1 MAILQKALC
10 TNNNSQQNNY
20 RTVLTNR
27 RESPDSGLELEQRNE
42 VSGSGNEEITENNG
56 ERKLSSAKQQNKKQ
70 NSPTSTPSTRA
81 SSSSFSFF
89 NSRIFGSFL
98 ANNSSHPMMFDF
110 PTLPPHLLDPNG
122 YAQSPVGQLSRSN
135 AVLMRENQQLTNRVQ
150 DLENSLRDHVA
161 HLNSVY
167 FTLHQ
172 HYGFDALQL
181 PGGELVHLSQFKG
194 PEVVLL
200 TFVHNP
206 KQQYQQQKH
215 RLSLDAHLC
224 VSPDDTQKQQQ
235 LTTTTS
241 SINNRRNRLLL
252 LQQKQLQQIRHKQPP
267 LLSSLSP
274 TATSSLPSQ
283 FSQQHS
289 PPSTSSDSACYSSN
303 SVEQQIVSGP
313 SSAESSSISAAF
325 SSTSSLDPVEMLRQL
340 CIKSSTD
347 QQSTE
352 QIQGYVGWLKEQEN
366 GENKDEEEKQR
377 LLEYFRAQQVQAQVQ
392 QPLIINEDKRK
403 YSINTLT
410 TASSDGWRSARS
422 ETVPSTSE
430 QQNEDNC
437 EKPPNSRAT
446 WPPRFPLM
454 NKTRKFRSIQFLG
467 NRRSTSSSS
476 VSPHPTPTT
485 TALLSG
491 NHRGNSSTSP
501 RGISGIGRHSP
512 HSPNNNERKQ
522 QKTRIGIGPMATAA
536 CRNTLRIGGSDSR
549 GGAKRNLL

>member
-1 MAILQKALC
+1 M
-10 TNNNSQQNNY
+10 
-20 RTVLTNR
+20 
-27 RESPDSGLELEQRNE
+27 PH
-42 VSGSGNEEITENNG
+42 
-56 ERKLSSAKQQNKKQ
+56 Q
-70 NSPTSTPSTRA
+70 NSPTSSTPSTRA

-215 RLSLDAHLC
+215 RLSLDAQLC
-224 VSPDDTQKQQQ
+224 VSPDDTHKQQQ

-303 SVEQQIVSGP
+303 SVEQQLVSGP
-313 SSAESSSISAAF
+313 SSTESSSISAAF

-377 LLEYFRAQQVQAQVQ
+377 LLEYLRAQQVQAQVQ

-476 VSPHPTPTT
+476 VSPHPIPTT
-485 TALLSG
+485 TAFLSG

-512 HSPNNNERKQ
+512 HSPNSNERKQ

-549 GGAKRNLL
+549 GGTKRNLL

>member
-1 MAILQKALC
+1 M
-10 TNNNSQQNNY
+10 
-20 RTVLTNR
+20 
-27 RESPDSGLELEQRNE
+27 
-42 VSGSGNEEITENNG
+42 
-56 ERKLSSAKQQNKKQ
+56 Q
-70 NSPTSTPSTRA
+70 NSPTSSTPSTRA

-235 LTTTTS
+235 LTTTS

-303 SVEQQIVSGP
+303 SVEQVN
-313 SSAESSSISAAF
+313 F
-325 SSTSSLDPVEMLRQL
+325 
-340 CIKSSTD
+340 
-347 QQSTE
+347 
-352 QIQGYVGWLKEQEN
+352 
-366 GENKDEEEKQR
+366 
-377 LLEYFRAQQVQAQVQ
+377 
-392 QPLIINEDKRK
+392 
-403 YSINTLT
+403 
-410 TASSDGWRSARS
+410 
-422 ETVPSTSE
+422 
-430 QQNEDNC
+430 
-437 EKPPNSRAT
+437 
-446 WPPRFPLM
+446 
-454 NKTRKFRSIQFLG
+454 
-467 NRRSTSSSS
+467 
-476 VSPHPTPTT
+476 
-485 TALLSG
+485 
-491 NHRGNSSTSP
+491 
-501 RGISGIGRHSP
+501 
-512 HSPNNNERKQ
+512 
-522 QKTRIGIGPMATAA
+522 
-536 CRNTLRIGGSDSR
+536 
-549 GGAKRNLL
+549 

>member
-1 MAILQKALC
+1 M
-10 TNNNSQQNNY
+10 
-20 RTVLTNR
+20 
-27 RESPDSGLELEQRNE
+27 
-42 VSGSGNEEITENNG
+42 
-56 ERKLSSAKQQNKKQ
+56 
-70 NSPTSTPSTRA
+70 
-81 SSSSFSFF
+81 
-89 NSRIFGSFL
+89 
-98 ANNSSHPMMFDF
+98 
-110 PTLPPHLLDPNG
+110 PPHLLDPNG

-172 HYGFDALQL
+172 RYGFDALQL

-206 KQQYQQQKH
+206 KQQYQQH
-215 RLSLDAHLC
+215 RHSLDAQLC
-224 VSPDDTQKQQQ
+224 LSPTPLIDETQKQI
-235 LTTTTS
+235 S
-241 SINNRRNRLLL
+241 SSSNRRNRLLL
-252 LQQKQLQQIRHKQPP
+252 LQQKQQQLQQIRHKQPP

-274 TATSSLPSQ
+274 SATSSLPSQ

-289 PPSTSSDSACYSSN
+289 PPSTSSDSACYSSA

-313 SSAESSSISAAF
+313 SSTESSSLSAAF
-325 SSTSSLDPVEMLRQL
+325 SSASSLDPVEMLRQL
-340 CIKSSTD
+340 CIRSSID

-366 GENKDEEEKQR
+366 GEDKEEEEKQR
-377 LLEYFRAQQVQAQVQ
+377 LLAYFRAQQVQAQVQ
-392 QPLIINEDKRK
+392 QPLNNENKRK

-430 QQNEDNC
+430 QQIEENC
-437 EKPPNSRAT
+437 EKPPSSRAT

-476 VSPHPTPTT
+476 VSPHPTGTT

-491 NHRGNSSTSP
+491 NHRGNSSSSP
-501 RGISGIGRHSP
+501 RGLNGIGRHSP
-512 HSPNNNERKQ
+512 LSSNDERRNN
-522 QKTRIGIGPMATAA
+522 QKTTRRGIGPMATAA
-536 CRNTLRIGGSDSR
+536 CRNTLRIGGDSNR
-549 GGAKRNLL
+549 GGTKRNLL